1 VKREKERERG
11 EKGEK
16 ERVRRERREGV
27 VSKEIQR
34 KKRNE
39 PIRMRFDGDRGG
51 RDGKRQG
58 ERERERERERETTS
72 RPLMLVTSLFCKG
85 YKRGSVLLPS
95 YVITFA
101 FFP

>member
-39 PIRMRFDGDRGG
+39 PIRMRFDGMTGVAG
-51 RDGKRQG
+51 MGSG
-58 ERERERERERETTS
+58 RERERESAS
-72 RPLMLVTSLFCKG
+72 RP
-85 YKRGSVLLPS
+85 
-95 YVITFA
+95 
-101 FFP
+101 